1 MFKTKTYGKKQTF
14 APKVRVQMQHKIDA
28 DLGAFEMG
36 GGANIGR
43 ELGGVK
49 PLQ

>member
-1 MFKTKTYGKKQTF
+1 MERNRLLLQ
-14 APKVRVQMQHKIDA
+14 KVRVQMQHKIDA